1 MTTLLNLTDR
11 AAVETATDYFPWIL
25 LFIIYIVAGVG
36 LPNLLSLNQIE
47 QVLVQSTPVILLA
60 IGLGFCLIV
69 GEFDLSII
77 GVLTFAP
84 LVGLHLINEFGLPPA
99 LGFVAIVFVGLII
112 GSINGV
118 LITKLGIPSL
128 ILTLATWWI
137 LEGAVLSITGGR
149 TVANIPNL
157 FRTIGIG
164 DVVGLRYLVIIA
176 LITAFL
182 AWYFSV
188 AILQGRR
195 LFLVGGDADACLRLG
210 IDVDQQKILAFAL
223 SGAFAALAGV
233 LLVSRV
239 GSLSSGTGSELLMPA
254 IAAPVIAGVSLFGG
268 TGKVINI
275 IAGAILVRALL
286 TIVRVAGVSGTEFQM
301 VQGILVL
308 IVILVMEGRIRHI
321 LTEKFI
327 GA

>member
-1 MTTLLNLTDR
+1 
-11 AAVETATDYFPWIL
+11 VETATDYFPWIL
-25 LFIIYIVAGVG
+25 LLIIYIVAGVG
-36 LPNLLSLNQIE
+36 LPDLLSLNQIE

-176 LITAFL
+176 LVMAII

-210 IDVDQQKILAFAL
+210 IDVDRQKILAFAL

-233 LLVSRV
+233 LLISRV

-308 IVILVMEGRIRHI
+308 MVILVMEGRIRQI
-321 LTEKFI
+321 LTQKFI